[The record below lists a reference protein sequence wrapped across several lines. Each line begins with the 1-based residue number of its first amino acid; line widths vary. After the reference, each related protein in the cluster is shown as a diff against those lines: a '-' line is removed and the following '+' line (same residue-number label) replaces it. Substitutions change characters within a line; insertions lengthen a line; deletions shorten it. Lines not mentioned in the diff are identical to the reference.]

1 MTVILSLRFAE
12 VKIEF
17 EIKMKF
23 DNTVLFWQNQSALQ
37 HKLAFTQIHTD
48 LHTNGR
54 RLLYTVPVHAVNT
67 ARAAVFSICS
77 MISVLVIAK
86 SSANIFLVS

>member
-1 MTVILSLRFAE
+1 MTVILSIKFAE
-12 VKIEF
+12 VKNEF

-48 LHTNGR
+48 LHT
-54 RLLYTVPVHAVNT
+54 
-67 ARAAVFSICS
+67 
-77 MISVLVIAK
+77 VLGSNELHVTTLRNLITK
-86 SSANIFLVS
+86 FT